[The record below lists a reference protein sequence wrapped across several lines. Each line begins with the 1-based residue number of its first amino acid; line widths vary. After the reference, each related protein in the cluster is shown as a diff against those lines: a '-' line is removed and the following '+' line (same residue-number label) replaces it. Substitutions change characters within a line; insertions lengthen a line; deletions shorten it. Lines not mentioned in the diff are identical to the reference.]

1 MKTTFKSVG
10 IVTAMWA
17 LPIASHADRH
27 ISTDM
32 TLPELNKFLENLR
45 TEGSEK
51 LKPLRAAIEKT
62 RCVFTAQ
69 TYETFEDFS
78 GEMYK
83 DHPDDH
89 EALKKWKKKQKEIFL
104 KEHKP
109 ILGESNRF
117 QGLFSDKEGKAKR
130 KVAKAL
136 RRIDRRRK
144 LTITEIKYNVD
155 NEPISV
161 EALQHSLLK
170 KKKKPLRERSE
181 PFHSYMVGKLSP
193 KETAERLN
201 AFSRELPL
209 SELKERGVEIE
220 QLKELGITSVREM
233 TFALILKSEFF
244 TDEQRKKAKTW
255 FDGKDELD
263 KAIEAYAEAYPYVQ
277 KTVNVTF
284 KQRYIAE
291 EKKCD
296 WDDKTFEWVDRIEE
310 EPFKLSYLALKPEGR
325 ISEEQK
331 KIATCLKNLLPYKN
345 GKEKVI
351 LLLLL
356 DAITPS
362 EYRLKWIHEDD
373 KEGGYNKRSNAFHF
387 DFKGETKFLSH
398 EIGHYLQTH
407 LGLYQT
413 FRDYQ
418 IPFVKKL
425 LQLENNQKEH
435 TSITPPHHM
444 TENIA
449 FCNAPD
455 FWGLKDLCFQ
465 GPKKL
470 SAKKF
475 FECFQLCER
484 WHSIAEVSNILGVYL
499 QGNTLYLNAL
509 SDIRELKRIRYTHN
523 YRQSEKNIGYIG
535 YMKDTF
541 KEKADKALFGKIIEE
556 AYRYPVP
563 TKILALLCLLHRRSR
578 EDAQNAVCDFDLC
591 YSEEEWKEKIKPLV
605 SDLIEAVQP

>member
-1 MKTTFKSVG
+1 MKTTFKTIGV
-10 IVTAMWA
+10 VTAMQA
-17 LPIASHADRH
+17 LSIASHADIQH
-27 ISTDM
+27 ISTSM
-32 TLPELNKFLENLR
+32 MLPELNKFLENLR
-45 TEGSEK
+45 TEG
-51 LKPLRAAIEKT
+51 LKNLEPLREKIEKT

-78 GEMYK
+78 EDYYK
-83 DHPDDH
+83 ELPADNEQD
-89 EALKKWKKKQKEIFL
+89 KKQKKKRKEIFL

-109 ILGESNRF
+109 IP
-117 QGLFSDKEGKAKR
+117 GKPNTYLELSSHEAYN
-130 KVAKAL
+130 VAGDARKAL
-136 RRIDRRRK
+136 WK
-144 LTITEIKYNVD
+144 LPWEQSTVTEIKYNVD

-161 EALQHSLLK
+161 EALQHPLFFSIE
-170 KKKKPLRERSE
+170 KPLWERSE
-181 PFHSYMVGKLSP
+181 PFHSYMVGKLLSP

-220 QLKELGITSVREM
+220 QLKELGITSIREM

-255 FDGKDELD
+255 FDGKDELE
-263 KAIEAYAEAYPYVQ
+263 KAIETYAEAYPYVQ
-277 KTVNVTF
+277 KTVKVTF
-284 KQRYIAE
+284 KRRCIAE
-291 EKKCD
+291 EKKCN
-296 WDDKTFEWVDRIEE
+296 WDNKTFTWIDRIDE
-310 EPFKLSYLALKPEGR
+310 EPFKLSYLARKSKGE
-325 ISEEQK
+325 ISEDQK
-331 KIATCLKNLLPYKN
+331 KIEACLKSLLPYKN

-356 DAITPS
+356 DAITPP
-362 EYRLKWIHEDD
+362 EYRLKWLCDSKCSYD
-373 KEGGYNKRSNAFHF
+373 VRGNTFRVDNAWY
-387 DFKGETKFLSH
+387 LSH
-398 EIGHYLQTH
+398 EVGHYLQTH

-418 IPFVKKL
+418 IPFAKKL
-425 LQLENNQKEH
+425 LQLENNQKEY
-435 TSITPPHHM
+435 TSITPSHDM
-444 TENIA
+444 SEDIA
-449 FCNAPD
+449 FCNAPA

-475 FECFQLCER
+475 FECFQLCKR
-484 WHSIAEVSNILGVYL
+484 WHSAMEVPNILGVYL

-523 YRQSEKNIGYIG
+523 YRQSEKDIG
-535 YMKDTF
+535 YMKDAF
-541 KEKADKALFGKIIEE
+541 KEEADKALFVKIVEE

-591 YSEEEWKEKIKPLV
+591 YSKEEWKEKIKPLV
-605 SDLIEAVQP
+605 SDLLKAKP